1 MYLWKWKNKEYFT
14 PLQCCCPDAD
24 LRLRMVA
31 HIKGLTARKPKMKQ
45 NGLSDHQAQ
54 NVWNGH
60 FLHDVSF
67 LLHRFI
73 LKLTHKN
80 NVEHIVLDLLAGPK
94 FFKYLWMSF
103 DQGFVKAMRFMNIDF
118 DWLKKI
124 QKASTCFFLILLND
138 CIVHRIADALWRRA
152 HYCLAALYPI

>member
-1 MYLWKWKNKEYFT
+1 MEVKKQRILHATTMLLPWCRFEIAYG
-14 PLQCCCPDAD
+14 CPYKRVDCQ
-24 LRLRMVA
+24 
-31 HIKGLTARKPKMKQ
+31 KMKQ
-45 NGLSDHQAQ
+45 KGLSDHQAQ
-54 NVWNGH
+54 NVWNGQL
-60 FLHDVSF
+60 LHDVSF